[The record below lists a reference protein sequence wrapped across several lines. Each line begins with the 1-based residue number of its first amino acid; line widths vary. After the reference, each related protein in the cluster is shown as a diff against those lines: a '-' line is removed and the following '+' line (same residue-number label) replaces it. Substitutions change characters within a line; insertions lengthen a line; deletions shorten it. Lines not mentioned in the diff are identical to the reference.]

1 MNKLMKLAMTGVVA
15 FALTAVAGI
24 AEAASEIRVVNSD
37 PTTGEF
43 TLQFDAAQKD
53 LLLYFAKAGEDDNP
67 AVTDTWRNPLFL
79 QDVPAGA
86 TELTV
91 TVPGWT
97 AEGTARFFLA
107 DPDEALVTRHDY
119 LIGGTDSSGYHNS
132 AFVTGLHPNYDWKYE
147 IVYLVPELKS
157 YQSWIFCHRQD
168 SGNNGS
174 VIALA
179 VRDTGKMRFA
189 YGPKAESDKN
199 IQTVNSI
206 SANVLYRASIDGR
219 TCVYSNLTAG
229 VEFERVPAD
238 IYTTTFGDNHIFAF
252 GCAANGSS
260 FASGDKCSIA
270 RVYSFKAWD
279 GSGALKADYRPIV
292 TNNIAGYF
300 DVVSRN
306 FFKAGDGFPNV
317 ANTPYVASAKTQHV
331 DTLVGHLGEPVAV
344 SPVIGFSP
352 VQCVSESLP
361 FADGSGPAYGND
373 IAVGVGESV
382 TFSVPTDEFRW
393 TDPTTHAAYRV
404 RSAGL
409 RIDTYDTM
417 AGEFVTGTPQRELRS
432 YTFTREV
439 KEDGVRVVCLWDAEM
454 LVDAPAG
461 RRANCLRLVSVRT
474 DANGKT
480 VKGEGPFNTGVHPI
494 PAKTRVAFEVGMEN
508 DYKDLSDH
516 LNQMP
521 SGTERR
527 FFGVRDLDS
536 DGSSPSVWQRNFQMC
551 RSRDSAKSIFGLRID
566 FCNYFDG
573 ENVVGKGYVLPMG
586 VSERFRINVKPTSVD
601 VVDDKGNTHHA
612 EQKNTGTGRL
622 TTPLNGIIHI
632 FGQHRPHD
640 AASPV
645 SVDFNGTRY
654 YSFTIWEDG
663 ENLTRDYVPCLDVTN
678 APAFYDRVTK
688 DYLYPIGSA
697 AVYEAEFDEA
707 TGANSVQ
714 VIGETVDGEPAA
726 YLDPDGV
733 QPGYYEIKTGESQ
746 TFTATKRKVFD
757 LRVGGYRIDTWVAG
771 TGWVKGTPQTGLSVT
786 LDGDASV
793 RRLVWIWKK
802 ANGLVLI
809 FK

>member
-24 AEAASEIRVVNSD
+24 AEAASEIRIVNSD

-43 TLQFDAAQKD
+43 TLQFDAAQKN
-53 LLLYFAKAGEDDNP
+53 LQLYFAKAGEDDNP

-79 QDVPAGA
+79 RDVPAGE

-97 AEGTARFFLA
+97 AEGTSRFFLA

-119 LIGGTDSSGYHNS
+119 LIGGKDSSGYHNS

-147 IVYLVPELKS
+147 IVYLVPELPNPS

-168 SGNNGS
+168 NSNNGS

-179 VRDTGKMRFA
+179 VRAEEVMRFA
-189 YGPKAESDKN
+189 YGPGGDNGRDVRTTNK
-199 IQTVNSI
+199 I
-206 SANVLYRASIDGR
+206 SANVLYQASIDGR

-229 VEFERVPAD
+229 VEFEKVVAD
-238 IYTTTFGDNHIFAF
+238 IYTTTFGVNYIFAF

-260 FASGDKCSIA
+260 FASNDKCSIA

-292 TNNIAGYF
+292 ANNIAGYF

-306 FFKAGDGFPNV
+306 FFKAGDGFSNV
-317 ANTPYVASAKTQHV
+317 ANTPYVASAETQHV

-344 SPVIGFSP
+344 SSVIGFSP

-361 FADGSGPAYGND
+361 FADGSEPAYGND

-432 YTFTREV
+432 YTFTRKV
-439 KEDGVRVVCLWDAEM
+439 MEDGVRVVCLWDAEM

-461 RRANCLRLVSVRT
+461 RRANCLRLVSVGT

-480 VKGEGPFNTGVHPI
+480 VLGEGPFNTGVHPI
-494 PAKTRVAFEVGMEN
+494 PAKTRVAFEVGLDNTATAAQDE
-508 DYKDLSDH
+508 K
-516 LNQMP
+516 MP
-521 SGTERR
+521 TGAARQ
-527 FFGVRDLDS
+527 FFGVRDAAT
-536 DGSSPSVWQRNFQMC
+536 DGSNPGIWQNNFQIC
-551 RSRDSAKSIFGLRID
+551 RFSSSTSLRFD

-573 ENVVGKGYVLPMG
+573 VKKGDGVLPLG
-586 VSERFRINVKPTSVD
+586 ASEHLWFDVNPTFVD
-601 VVDDKGNTHHA
+601 VVDDKGNTHRA
-612 EQKNTGTGRL
+612 EQKNTGTERS
-622 TTPLNGIIHI
+622 TTALNGVIYI
-632 FGQHRPHD
+632 FGQHRPYD
-640 AASPV
+640 TVSPV
-645 SVDFNGTRY
+645 SVDYDNTRY

-663 ENLTRDYVPCLDVTN
+663 EHLTRDYVPCLDVTN

-714 VIGETVDGEPAA
+714 VIGETVDGELAA

-733 QPGYYEIKTGESQ
+733 QPGYYEIESGKEKT
-746 TFTATKRKVFD
+746 FKATKRKVFD
-757 LRVGGYRIDTWVAG
+757 LRVGGYRVDTWVAG
-771 TGWVKGTPQTGLSVT
+771 TGWVKGAPQTGRSVT
-786 LDGDASV
+786 LEGDASV

-809 FK
+809 LK